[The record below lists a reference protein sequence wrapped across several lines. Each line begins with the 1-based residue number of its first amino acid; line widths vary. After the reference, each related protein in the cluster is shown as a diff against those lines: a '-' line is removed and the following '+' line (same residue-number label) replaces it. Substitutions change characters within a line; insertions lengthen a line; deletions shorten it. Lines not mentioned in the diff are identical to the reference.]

1 MHFQRE
7 TCILYQ
13 IQVLFFI
20 EIYHNYR
27 LFKINENANPHKGV
41 GCLCFHA
48 DDFKTAYPDSDLKKL
63 ASAVG
68 EEDAPSPGGH
78 H

>member
-13 IQVLFFI
+13 IQVLFFHI

-27 LFKINENANPHKGV
+27 LFKINENANLHKGL
-41 GCLCFHA
+41 GCLLFFSL
-48 DDFKTAYPDSDLKKL
+48 DGFKTVHPDFHLES
-63 ASAVG
+63 
-68 EEDAPSPGGH
+68 
-78 H
+78 

>member
-13 IQVLFFI
+13 IRVLFFFI

-41 GCLCFHA
+41 GCLCF
-48 DDFKTAYPDSDLKKL
+48 SL
-63 ASAVG
+63 
-68 EEDAPSPGGH
+68 
-78 H
+78 